1 MASHPLNLILRFAL
15 ELSALAAIGWWGWQR
30 GSGWGQYA
38 LAIGLPLAAAFV
50 WAAFAVPNDP
60 SRGGTGL
67 VPVPGVFRIAL
78 ELALFGL
85 AVWAL
90 FDVGAMAFG
99 WGLGVGVALHY
110 VVSVDRLLWLIG
122 K

>member
-1 MASHPLNLILRFAL
+1 MAVHPLNLTLRFVL
-15 ELSALAAIGWWGWQR
+15 ELSALVAIGFWGWQR

>member
-1 MASHPLNLILRFAL
+1 
-15 ELSALAAIGWWGWQR
+15 
-30 GSGWGQYA
+30 
-38 LAIGLPLAAAFV
+38 
-50 WAAFAVPNDP
+50 
-60 SRGGTGL
+60 L

-99 WGLGVGVALHY
+99 WGLGVAVALHY
-110 VVSVDRLLWLIG
+110 VASVDRLLWLIG